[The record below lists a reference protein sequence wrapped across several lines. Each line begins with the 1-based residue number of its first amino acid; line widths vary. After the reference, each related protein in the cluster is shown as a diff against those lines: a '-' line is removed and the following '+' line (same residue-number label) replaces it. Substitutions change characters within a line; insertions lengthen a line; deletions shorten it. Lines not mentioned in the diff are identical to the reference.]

1 MQGKKHLGDFHR
13 TQAKDILVSIYPS
26 YKVHF
31 PQHFFLF
38 IIDQIA
44 ESQLSLSPLPHL
56 SVIVL
61 CLYIVFKFN
70 NLSRSTN

>member
-31 PQHFFLF
+31 PQHFYLLLTKLPN
-38 IIDQIA
+38 
-44 ESQLSLSPLPHL
+44 LSWASRLSP
-56 SVIVL
+56 I
-61 CLYIVFKFN
+61 
-70 NLSRSTN
+70 